1 MFKAIV
7 IAACLVSARAAVT
20 WRDCATKGSQTAVTV
35 HAIDLR
41 PNPVVFPG
49 ELHVDL
55 DMTVNQKMD
64 QLFVDVELW
73 KNTSFGESK
82 IPCIGDTNIGTC
94 QNVDACAILPRIRNG
109 SSVVSSD
116 LGLQLDKIL
125 LTALGHQGNCPIN
138 PENITLHNEHITL
151 QALPAELS
159 LIATGDY
166 RIVFKIKDDPT
177 ATDNIGCLELNA
189 GIRRKTDP
197 ASAVGR

>member
-82 IPCIGDTNIGTC
+82 IPCIGDTNIGTWLY
-94 QNVDACAILPRIRNG
+94 QLNSALLP
-109 SSVVSSD
+109 
-116 LGLQLDKIL
+116 
-125 LTALGHQGNCPIN
+125 
-138 PENITLHNEHITL
+138 
-151 QALPAELS
+151 
-159 LIATGDY
+159 